1 MIYAE
6 VVLGPDAKPDRWAF
20 VETFLNQFL
29 FNCAYAYGATEPETR
44 CLTLA
49 QDLQKEFE
57 WLKDLII
64 DTMIERMKK
73 IQVFTSVLNDFIVYS
88 NIIHN
93 FYWMNITVIVTMLLR
108 A

>member
-1 MIYAE
+1 MHPTQHFPLIHAE
-6 VVLGPDAKPDRWAF
+6 VILGPNVKPDRWAF
-20 VETFLNQFL
+20 IEAFLNQFL
-29 FNCAYAYGATEPETR
+29 FNCAYAEGATEPETR

-73 IQVFTSVLNDFIVYS
+73 IQVFSSVQNNFIVYP
-88 NIIHN
+88 NIN
-93 FYWMNITVIVTMLLR
+93 TTYTLR
-108 A
+108 T

>member
-6 VVLGPDAKPDRWAF
+6 VILGPDAKPDRWAF
-20 VETFLNQFL
+20 IETFLNQFL

-44 CLTLA
+44 CLALA

-73 IQVFTSVLNDFIVYS
+73 IQVFISVPKKIYIDRVPYF
-88 NIIHN
+88 HQ
-93 FYWMNITVIVTMLLR
+93 
-108 A
+108 